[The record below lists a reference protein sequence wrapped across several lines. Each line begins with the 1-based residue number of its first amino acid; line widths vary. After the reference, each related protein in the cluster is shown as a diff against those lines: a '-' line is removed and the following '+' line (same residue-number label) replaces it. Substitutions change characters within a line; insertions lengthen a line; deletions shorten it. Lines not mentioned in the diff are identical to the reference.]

1 MQRKRTLFSILG
13 AVKWLGVALLMVCSL
28 LGTLAIVE
36 GTLRLFPSLLPE
48 GTRLR
53 IHWQAGDS
61 HWYLPHPYIGHLHRA
76 DSHAS
81 GQTARPGLEVDSI
94 RDPWGFRNR
103 WPWPDQ
109 VDIVAVGDSLT
120 YSQMVED
127 GQAWT
132 TLLAQGLPQ
141 THVLNLGLI
150 GAAPQ
155 QYLRLYETFGI
166 ERAPKVLLVGLFLG
180 NDLWGARQFD
190 HWWKAG
196 GSGSFPEFGKREPRP
211 GVGGW
216 LRRHLM
222 RFHVYALAQDVRES
236 SRAGR
241 LLSGKTVELASGA
254 RLQLVPSLLAH
265 AALYTRPESP
275 EFALILDTLAQIQA
289 RAQAHHTHTLI
300 LFFPSKEE
308 VYLPVLG
315 EKAADLA
322 APFIPEL
329 HQRGITYLDLGPAFR
344 ERAAAGDT
352 LFFEVD
358 GHPNARGYALIA
370 ETVLAYLQTSA
381 QQFGLG
387 AQSHPPVRS
396 KSS

>member
-1 MQRKRTLFSILG
+1 MKRKRTLFSTPG
-13 AVKWLGVALLMVCSL
+13 AVKGLGVVLLMVCSM
-28 LGTLAIVE
+28 LGTLASVE
-36 GTLRLFPSLLPE
+36 GTLRLVPSLLPE

-53 IHWQAGDS
+53 IHWQAGDR
-61 HWYLPHPYIGHLHRA
+61 HWYHPHPYIGHLHRA

-81 GQTARPGLEVDSI
+81 VQTARPGLEADGN
-94 RDPWGFRNR
+94 RDPWGFRNH

-109 VDIVAVGDSLT
+109 VDIMAVGDSLT
-120 YSQMVED
+120 YSQMVD
-127 GQAWT
+127 DDQAWT

-141 THVLNLGLI
+141 SRVLNLGLI

-196 GSGSFPEFGKREPRP
+196 GAGSFPEFGKRDPRP

-216 LRRHLM
+216 LRRHVT
-222 RFHVYALAQDVRES
+222 RFYVFALAQDVRES
-236 SRAGR
+236 YQSGR
-241 LLSGKTVELASGA
+241 LLSGKTIELASGD
-254 RLQLVPSLLAH
+254 RLQLVPSLLAR
-265 AALYTRPESP
+265 AATYTRPERS
-275 EFALILDTLAQIQA
+275 EFTLVLDTIAQIQA
-289 RAQAHHTHTLI
+289 RAQAHHTHTLV

-315 EKAADLA
+315 EEAADLA

-329 HQRGITYLDLGPAFR
+329 RQRGITYLDLGPAFR
-344 ERAAAGDT
+344 KRAAAGET

-370 ETVLAYLQTSA
+370 ETVLTYLNAYA

-387 AQSHPPVRS
+387 GQINPAARA